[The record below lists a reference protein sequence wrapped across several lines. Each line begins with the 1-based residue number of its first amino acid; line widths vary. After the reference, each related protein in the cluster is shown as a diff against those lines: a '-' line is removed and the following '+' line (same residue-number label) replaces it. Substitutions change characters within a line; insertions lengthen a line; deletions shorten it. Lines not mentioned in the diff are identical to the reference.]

1 MESMKCP
8 VHGAEL
14 EKINIHGAEVDQC
27 PVGGGM
33 YLDRGEL
40 DRVAEPHSGDLEF
53 STVDLD
59 SFDHVDDQGVIECPA
74 DPGRPMKK
82 VEFNIY
88 TNVILDY
95 CETCRGFWVNAVEL
109 ARINEIVQDLDDA
122 EREVSDP
129 PMVWFGKF
137 LWALPFPK

>member
-1 MESMKCP
+1 MKCP
-8 VHGAEL
+8 VHDAEL

-40 DRVAEPHSGDLEF
+40 DRIAEPHSGDLEF

-59 SFDHVDDQGVIECPA
+59 SFDHDDDHGVVECPA

-95 CETCRGFWVNAVEL
+95 CETCRGFWVNAAEL
-109 ARINEIVQDLDDA
+109 ARINEIVQDLDEA

>member
-1 MESMKCP
+1 M
-8 VHGAEL
+8 VQ
-14 EKINIHGAEVDQC
+14 GAEVDQC
-27 PVGGGM
+27 PVGDGM

-40 DRVAEPHSGDLEF
+40 DQLAQPHSGDLEF

-59 SFDHVDDQGVIECPA
+59 TFQHEDDHGIIECPA
-74 DPGRPMKK
+74 DPGKQMKK

-95 CETCRGFWVNAVEL
+95 CETCRGFWVSAAEL
-109 ARINEIVQDLDDA
+109 ARIREIVTDLDEA

-129 PMVWFGKF
+129 PMVWFSKF
-137 LWALPFPK
+137 LWGLPFPK